1 MDVVTLVIFTYLYY
15 LIYIR
20 ILDFMYLR
28 DSMYRDDYRMAVV
41 QSQANINDTIYSI
54 HIEFLLHYDIK
65 LN

>member
-41 QSQANINDTIYSI
+41 QSQANINDLYIQFI
-54 HIEFLLHYDIK
+54 
-65 LN
+65 